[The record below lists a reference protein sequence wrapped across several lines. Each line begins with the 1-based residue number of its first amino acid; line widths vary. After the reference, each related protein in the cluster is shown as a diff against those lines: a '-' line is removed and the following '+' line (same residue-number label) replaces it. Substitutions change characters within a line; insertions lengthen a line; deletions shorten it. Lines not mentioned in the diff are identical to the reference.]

1 MPDQPI
7 SFEHALQ
14 TDIERLAEEIKSQRE
29 KPDMKSATEKELV
42 KEAIRTFPQLEKKPP
57 AAPVPPP
64 PAAGTN
70 PQSPLP
76 GYAQNAPAEVKL
88 EIEYLLN
95 VALQEGLGKALS
107 EAQKSPYFVQ
117 DALHDALA
125 GRLYPELKK
134 RGVVK

>member
-42 KEAIRTFPQLEKKPP
+42 KEAIRAFPQLEKKPP